1 MKKAKF
7 RLTCIVQSYFY
18 TYFLKL
24 CMRIYFCI
32 CVYEKRS
39 QVWNAITGSFRSRGS
54 EAEGA
59 EVFSLSIFTLWHLE
73 QREEITLQFRK
84 QQIKSLKIR
93 AVVSWNSNSAAGV
106 GTSLERPPHLFF
118 GCPVTH
124 CWAGGHI
131 LLMVPQAT
139 PSPCLLLHL
148 IDSLIFFSSY
158 IFKCNSLYITT
169 LTHLWH
175 LKYSLLFKFF
185 NLCEKGLSI

>member
-24 CMRIYFCI
+24 CMRIYFYI

-39 QVWNAITGSFRSRGS
+39 QVWKAITGSFRSRGS

-73 QREEITLQFRK
+73 QREQITLQFRK
-84 QQIKSLKIR
+84 HQIKSLKIR

-124 CWAGGHI
+124 CWAGGHTVNGSSGHSVT
-131 LLMVPQAT
+131 LPPLT
-139 PSPCLLLHL
+139 PYRF
-148 IDSLIFFSSY
+148 INIFFL
-158 IFKCNSLYITT
+158 LYFQMQLT
-169 LTHLWH
+169 LYNNFYTPLA
-175 LKYSLLFKFF
+175 S
-185 NLCEKGLSI
+185 